1 MTRMLV
7 RLRPVVTATPTAD
20 GLHLRGWASSCTLSG
35 GTGLWKVWQRL
46 APQLD
51 AGIPRAALE
60 VPFDA
65 APAVRAAVSLILDQL
80 WEHDMLVEMPEW
92 GADAPAP
99 EVAAWLESAAAEPVE
114 AWRRLRAAT
123 VVVSGRGPL
132 ESAAVQAAEA
142 VGLAVQLSEAASPP
156 HASRSTGSHASQ
168 PHAELPA
175 DQPANQPAAELL
187 PHQPANQSAAERLTD
202 QPASQPAA
210 GRLTD
215 QPASQPAAGRLTD
228 QPASRPAAGRLPVQ
242 PASRELILSAGDLTV
257 QAGCG
262 AEAGYVLPPTQGS
275 LTSLHTEVTMRTA
288 ARLGI
293 TGEPPEILATLIGSA
308 ALHRLVCAI
317 AGLPDPAA
325 ELATANPTTDGAAT
339 YPMALVAHAN
349 PLSATYHPL
358 LQGPPPSDPWQ
369 ALEALTDNELGPVD
383 TPKFGPLPQVP
394 ANLAT
399 SGDTLG
405 IGTTA
410 DAARLNAALNALKT
424 DGVLGIDDTHA
435 RGAALRQA
443 ARYHRG
449 EPADAHEWTSD
460 PTAHRWWKALT
471 ARFGVQAVVRV
482 ERLAAGVHRAEIS
495 NGRQVLAW
503 AVEATA
509 ADAVAFAALAATGY
523 AQAGRTGTAHLNG
536 AAPCKTTDNPD
547 WVTRQWH
554 WPADVRDREERL
566 QQAIARLPGVR
577 VVPLRLDPE
586 LSAAGLKAYR

>member
-1 MTRMLV
+1 MLV

-46 APQLD
+46 APQLE

-60 VPFDA
+60 VPADA

-80 WEHDMLVEMPEW
+80 WEHDMLVEMPAW

-99 EVAAWLESAAAEPVE
+99 EVAEWLESAAAEPVE

-123 VVVSGRGPL
+123 VVVAGRGPL

-142 VGLAVQLSEAASPP
+142 VGLAM
-156 HASRSTGSHASQ
+156 HRSGAT
-168 PHAELPA
+168 AEKTPG
-175 DQPANQPAAELL
+175 LL
-187 PHQPANQSAAERLTD
+187 HENDATVHPGN
-202 QPASQPAA
+202 
-210 GRLTD
+210 
-215 QPASQPAAGRLTD
+215 
-228 QPASRPAAGRLPVQ
+228 
-242 PASRELILSAGDLTV
+242 RELVVSAGDLTV
-257 QAGCG
+257 LAGCG
-262 AEAGYVLPPTQGS
+262 TEAGYVLPFTTGS
-275 LTSLHTEVTMRTA
+275 LTSLNTEVTMRTA

-293 TGEPPEILATLIGSA
+293 TGDPPEILAALIGSA
-308 ALHRLVCAI
+308 AIHRLVCAI
-317 AGLPDPAA
+317 AGMPDPAA
-325 ELATANPTTDGAAT
+325 ELAHTC
-339 YPMALVAHAN
+339 PMALVAHAS
-349 PLSATYHPL
+349 PLRATYHPL
-358 LQGPPPSDPWQ
+358 LQGPPPADPWR

-383 TPKFGPLPQVP
+383 TPAFGPLPQVP

-424 DGVLGIDDTHA
+424 DGAIGIDETHA

-482 ERLAAGVHRAEIS
+482 ERLAAGVHKAEIS
-495 NGRQVLAW
+495 NGRQILAW

-523 AQAGRTGTAHLNG
+523 AQAGHAGTAHLNG
-536 AAPCKTTDNPD
+536 AAPCKTTGNPG

-554 WPADVRDREERL
+554 WPADVRDREDRL
-566 QQAIARLPGVR
+566 QQAIERLPGVR

-586 LSAAGLKAYR
+586 LRAAGLKAYR

>member
-1 MTRMLV
+1 MLV
-7 RLRPVVTATPTAD
+7 RLRPVVTATQTAD

-46 APQLD
+46 APQLE
-51 AGIPRAALE
+51 AGIPRSALE
-60 VPFDA
+60 VPSDA
-65 APAVRAAVSLILDQL
+65 APAVRAAVSLILEQL
-80 WEHDMLVEMPEW
+80 WEHDMLVEMPAW

-99 EVAAWLESAAAEPVE
+99 NVAAWLESAAAAPVE
-114 AWRRLRAAT
+114 AWQRLRAAT
-123 VVVSGRGPL
+123 VVVSGPGPL
-132 ESAAVQAAEA
+132 ESAAVRAAEA
-142 VGLAVQLSEAASPP
+142 VGLTVRWSGTAAQAAEAGQTAEAAQTTEAGHTTTLAPITP
-156 HASRSTGSHASQ
+156 HANKS
-168 PHAELPA
+168 E
-175 DQPANQPAAELL
+175 
-187 PHQPANQSAAERLTD
+187 
-202 QPASQPAA
+202 PAA
-210 GRLTD
+210 GLLHGSD
-215 QPASQPAAGRLTD
+215 APIPPAGR
-228 QPASRPAAGRLPVQ
+228 
-242 PASRELILSAGDLTV
+242 ELVVSAGTLAV
-257 QAGCG
+257 LAGCG
-262 AEAGYVLPPTQGS
+262 TEVGYVLPPTTGS
-275 LTSLHTEVTMRTA
+275 LSSLNTEVTMRTA

-293 TGEPPEILATLIGSA
+293 TGEPSEILATLIGSA
-308 ALHRLVCAI
+308 AIHRLACAI

-325 ELATANPTTDGAAT
+325 ELATTGPATTPATTTGPATTGPATTPATTEPTPT
-339 YPMALVAHAN
+339 YPMALVAHAT
-349 PLSATYHPL
+349 PLRATYHPL
-358 LQGPPPSDPWQ
+358 LQGPPTADPWR

-383 TPKFGPLPQVP
+383 TPAFGPLAQVP

-399 SGDTLG
+399 SGDALG

-424 DGVLGIDDTHA
+424 DGVIGIDETHA

-443 ARYHRG
+443 ARHHRG
-449 EPADAHEWTSD
+449 EPADAHEWTGD

-471 ARFGVQAVVRV
+471 ARFGVPAVVRV
-482 ERLAAGVHRAEIS
+482 ERLASGVHKAEIS
-495 NGRQVLAW
+495 NGRQILAW

-536 AAPCKTTDNPD
+536 ATPCRATDNPD

-586 LSAAGLKAYR
+586 LRSAGLKAYR

>member
-1 MTRMLV
+1 MLV

-46 APQLD
+46 APQLE
-51 AGIPRAALE
+51 AGLPRASLE
-60 VPFDA
+60 VPPDA

-99 EVAAWLESAAAEPVE
+99 EVAAWLESAAAAPVE
-114 AWRRLRAAT
+114 AWRRIRAAA
-123 VVVSGRGPL
+123 VIVSGRGPL
-132 ESAAVQAAEA
+132 ERAAVQAAEA
-142 VGLAVQLSEAASPP
+142 VGLAVQRSGAPTRPSRHEPISP
-156 HASRSTGSHASQ
+156 
-168 PHAELPA
+168 LP
-175 DQPANQPAAELL
+175 N
-187 PHQPANQSAAERLTD
+187 
-202 QPASQPAA
+202 ASQPASGLLHGSSATVQSA
-210 GRLTD
+210 GRDL
-215 QPASQPAAGRLTD
+215 
-228 QPASRPAAGRLPVQ
+228 V
-242 PASRELILSAGDLTV
+242 LSAGDLIV
-257 QAGCG
+257 GAGCG
-262 AEAGYVLPPTQGS
+262 TEVGFVLPPSTKS
-275 LTSLHTEVTMRTA
+275 LTSLNTEVTMRTA
-288 ARLGI
+288 ARLGV
-293 TGEPPEILATLIGSA
+293 TGEPSEILATLIGSA
-308 ALHRLVCAI
+308 AVHRLVCAI

-325 ELATANPTTDGAAT
+325 EFADT

-358 LQGPPPSDPWQ
+358 LQGPPAADPWR

-383 TPKFGPLPQVP
+383 TPVFGALPQVP

-399 SGDTLG
+399 SGDALG

-424 DGVLGIDDTHA
+424 DGVIGIDETHA

-443 ARYHRG
+443 ARHHRG

-471 ARFGVQAVVRV
+471 ARFGVPAIVRV
-482 ERLAAGVHRAEIS
+482 ERLAPGAYKAEIS
-495 NGRQVLAW
+495 NGRQILAW

-523 AQAGRTGTAHLNG
+523 AQARRTGIAHLNG
-536 AAPCKTTDNPD
+536 AAPCKATDKPD

-586 LSAAGLKAYR
+586 LRAAGLKAYR

>member
-46 APQLD
+46 APQLE
-51 AGIPRAALE
+51 AGIPRASLE
-60 VPFDA
+60 VPHDA

-80 WEHDMLVEMPEW
+80 WEHDMLVEMPAW

-114 AWRRLRAAT
+114 AWRRLREAT

-142 VGLAVQLSEAASPP
+142 VGLAVQ
-156 HASRSTGSHASQ
+156 RSGSTR
-168 PHAELPA
+168 
-175 DQPANQPAAELL
+175 AAESG
-187 PHQPANQSAAERLTD
+187 PATPPLGEGAAEHPSGNTVANGSEQTADLLHGSD
-202 QPASQPAA
+202 
-210 GRLTD
+210 G
-215 QPASQPAAGRLTD
+215 
-228 QPASRPAAGRLPVQ
+228 PVRT
-242 PASRELILSAGDLTV
+242 ASRELVVSAGDLTIL
-257 QAGCG
+257 AGCG
-262 AEAGYVLPPTQGS
+262 TEVGFVLPPTTDS
-275 LTSLHTEVTMRTA
+275 STSFHTEATMRTA
-288 ARLGI
+288 ARLGL
-293 TGEPPEILATLIGSA
+293 TSEPSEILAALIGSA
-308 ALHRLVCAI
+308 AVHRLVCAI
-317 AGLPDPAA
+317 AGMPDPAA
-325 ELATANPTTDGAAT
+325 TAELATKLGTSPTAEVTTT
-339 YPMALVAHAN
+339 YPMALVARAA
-349 PLSATYHPL
+349 PLRATYHPL
-358 LQGPPPSDPWQ
+358 LQGPPTKDPWR
-369 ALEALTDNELGPVD
+369 ALEALTDSELGPVD
-383 TPKFGPLPQVP
+383 TPVFGPLPQVP

-399 SGDTLG
+399 SGDALG

-410 DAARLNAALNALKT
+410 DAARLNAVLNALKT
-424 DGVLGIDDTHA
+424 DGVIGIDETHA
-435 RGAALRQA
+435 RGAALRRA
-443 ARYHRG
+443 ARHHRG

-471 ARFGVQAVVRV
+471 ARFGVPAVVRV
-482 ERLAAGVHRAEIS
+482 ERLAPGAYKAEIS
-495 NGRQVLAW
+495 NGRQILAW

-536 AAPCKTTDNPD
+536 AAPCRSTDNPG

-566 QQAIARLPGVR
+566 QQAITRLPGVR

-586 LSAAGLKAYR
+586 LRAAGLKAYR

>member
-1 MTRMLV
+1 MTRVLV

-46 APQLD
+46 APQLE
-51 AGIPRAALE
+51 AGIPRASLE
-60 VPFDA
+60 VPPDA

-80 WEHDMLVEMPEW
+80 WEHDMLVEMPAW
-92 GADAPAP
+92 GTDMPAP

-123 VVVSGRGPL
+123 VIVSGHGPL
-132 ESAAVQAAEA
+132 ERAAVQAAEA
-142 VGLAVQLSEAASPP
+142 VGLAVQ
-156 HASRSTGSHASQ
+156 RSGTATK
-168 PHAELPA
+168 ARELQAGKNEPTPKA
-175 DQPANQPAAELL
+175 PEPITPQAGENQPTTGLPRDSDAAV
-187 PHQPANQSAAERLTD
+187 PST
-202 QPASQPAA
+202 
-210 GRLTD
+210 
-215 QPASQPAAGRLTD
+215 
-228 QPASRPAAGRLPVQ
+228 
-242 PASRELILSAGDLTV
+242 SRELVISAGDLIV

-262 AEAGYVLPPTQGS
+262 TEAGYVLPSAPEGF
-275 LTSLHTEVTMRTA
+275 TSLNTEVTMRTA

-308 ALHRLVCAI
+308 AVHRLVCAI

-325 ELATANPTTDGAAT
+325 ELADT
-339 YPMALVAHAN
+339 YPMALVAHAS
-349 PLSATYHPL
+349 PLRATYHPL

-369 ALEALTDNELGPVD
+369 ALEALTDSELGPVD
-383 TPKFGPLPQVP
+383 TPEFGPLPQVP

-399 SGDTLG
+399 SGDALG

-424 DGVLGIDDTHA
+424 DGVIGIDETHA
-435 RGAALRQA
+435 RGAALRRA
-443 ARYHRG
+443 ARHHRG

-471 ARFGVQAVVRV
+471 ARFGVPAVVRV
-482 ERLAAGVHRAEIS
+482 ERLAPGAYKAEVS
-495 NGRQVLAW
+495 NGRQILAW

-509 ADAVAFAALAATGY
+509 ADAVAFAALAATGH

-536 AAPCKTTDNPD
+536 AAPSKTADNPG
-547 WVTRQWH
+547 WVTRQWQ

-586 LSAAGLKAYR
+586 LRAAGLKAYR

>member
-1 MTRMLV
+1 MTRVLV

-46 APQLD
+46 APQLE

-60 VPFDA
+60 VPADA

-132 ESAAVQAAEA
+132 KSAAVQAAEA

-156 HASRSTGSHASQ
+156 HASRSTASHANQ
-168 PHAELPA
+168 LDAELPA
-175 DQPANQPAAELL
+175 DQPANQPDAELL
-187 PHQPANQSAAERLTD
+187 PH

-210 GRLTD
+210 GRLTA
-215 QPASQPAAGRLTD
+215 QHE
-228 QPASRPAAGRLPVQ
+228 SRPAAGRLTAQHESRPAAGLLPVQ
-242 PASRELILSAGDLTV
+242 PASRGLVVSAGDFTV
-257 QAGCG
+257 LAGCG
-262 AEAGYVLPPTQGS
+262 TETGYVLPPTTGGV
-275 LTSLHTEVTMRTA
+275 TSLHTEVTMRTA
-288 ARLGI
+288 ARLGL

-308 ALHRLVCAI
+308 AIHRLACAV

-325 ELATANPTTDGAAT
+325 ELANPTTDGAAT

-349 PLSATYHPL
+349 PLQATYHPL
-358 LQGPPPSDPWQ
+358 LQGPPPSDPWR
-369 ALEALTDNELGPVD
+369 ALDALTDNELGPVD
-383 TPKFGPLPQVP
+383 TPVFGPLPQVP

-399 SGDTLG
+399 SGDALG

-509 ADAVAFAALAATGY
+509 ADAVAFAALAAAGY

-566 QQAIARLPGVR
+566 QQAIMRLPGVR